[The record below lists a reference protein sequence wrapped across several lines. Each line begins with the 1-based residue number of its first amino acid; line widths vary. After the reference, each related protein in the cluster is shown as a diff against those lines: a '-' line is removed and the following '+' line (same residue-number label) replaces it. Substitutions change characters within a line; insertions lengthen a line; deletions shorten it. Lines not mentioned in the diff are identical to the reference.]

1 MSSPRKYEAIE
12 ILYNSG
18 ICTLAQFLAAS
29 PETLNMYVKYQGEYW
44 NKVKEKAT
52 FSCIKHKTTN
62 II

>member
-1 MSSPRKYEAIE
+1 MKLLKYYTIVVFVHQ
-12 ILYNSG
+12 
-18 ICTLAQFLAAS
+18 CLAAS

-62 II
+62 IV